1 MALTRNFK
9 ETILARVERDPD
21 FRKALLDEAVLC
33 LISDDA
39 EIGKLV
45 LCDYIDVA
53 IRRPKDSK
61 SQEARKIEWATAYV
75 ATGRKRPTLMV
86 SARSSVRARS

>member
-21 FRKALLDEAVLC
+21 FREAFLEEAMLC
-33 LISDDA
+33 LISNDA

-45 LCDYIDVA
+45 LCDYIN
-53 IRRPKDSK
+53 
-61 SQEARKIEWATAYV
+61 ATPRHRH
-75 ATGRKRPTLMV
+75 G
-86 SARSSVRARS
+86 

>member
-21 FRKALLDEAVLC
+21 FRETLLEEAVLC
-33 LISDDA
+33 LISNDT

-45 LCDYIDVA
+45 LRDYINTT
-53 IRRPKDSK
+53 I
-61 SQEARKIEWATAYV
+61 
-75 ATGRKRPTLMV
+75 
-86 SARSSVRARS
+86 